1 MPLDNETGPGGS
13 VDRSTLIRLVAEI
26 VSAYVSNN
34 VVRTSELPEVIRTVA
49 ASLRVNGGTPAET
62 KPEPAVPIRR
72 SVAQDYVICLV
83 CGKKQKT
90 LKRHLATAHGLSPAD
105 YREQFGL
112 SPDYPMVAPA
122 YANIRSEMAKKI
134 GLGRK
139 RTEEAQPEAEPEAA
153 APRRRRGRKAASEQT
168 A

>member
-1 MPLDNETGPGGS
+1 MAIDTEKDAGGT

-34 VVRTSELPEVIRTVA
+34 VVRAAELPEVIRTVA
-49 ASLRVNGGTPAET
+49 ASLRINGTAPAEP

-72 SVAQDYVICLV
+72 SVTQDYVVCLV

-90 LKRHLATAHGLSPAD
+90 LKRHLATAHGLSPAQ

-112 SPDYPMVAPA
+112 NPDYPMVAPA

-139 RTEEAQPEAEPEAA
+139 RREAA
-153 APRRRRGRKAASEQT
+153 PPEPAVQEPAPRRRRSRKVAQEQT